1 VESGSG
7 VGQVTQL
14 TRDNL
19 VFCGYFEFVS
29 CQGFDYFA
37 AFWASYEVDV
47 AGDVYCS
54 SEAAL
59 TF

>member
-1 VESGSG
+1 MESGSG

-37 AFWASYEVDV
+37 AFRASYEVDV
-47 AGDVYCS
+47 AGDFYCS
-54 SEAAL
+54 CKAAGA
-59 TF
+59 F